1 MPIPDYRAELETLM
15 QNVGIANTKELSKK
29 AKIPELQIIRIRR
42 GLIRQTPV
50 DILLKLSQSLQISL
64 SELINTFAPG
74 SITESQKTPSESA
87 MIAREYQLLQK
98 EIEQQRENLEQ
109 EFQQQVLETIE
120 SWLLSW
126 PTVVYRVGE
135 NPQLEAQKILPLV
148 KPIEKLMEKWNIE
161 PIAPVGT
168 IVAYNPQYHQLM
180 EGNPIPGE
188 PVRVRYTGYQQ
199 KDKLLYRA
207 KVSPLS

>member
-1 MPIPDYRAELETLM
+1 MPIPDYRVELENLM
-15 QNVGIANTKELSKK
+15 QHAGIANTKELSQK
-29 AKIPELQIIRIRR
+29 ANIPELQIIRIRR

-50 DILLKLSQSLQISL
+50 DILLKLSQTLQISL

-74 SITESQKTPSESA
+74 SITESQKKPSENVIVS
-87 MIAREYQLLQK
+87 EYQRLQK

-120 SWLLSW
+120 SWLISW

-135 NPQLEAQKILPLV
+135 NPQLEAKKILPLV
-148 KPIEKLMEKWNIE
+148 KPIEKLIEKWNIE

-180 EGNPIPGE
+180 EGNVIPGE
-188 PVRVRYTGYQQ
+188 PVQVRYSGYQQ

>member
-1 MPIPDYRAELETLM
+1 MPIPDYRVELEKLM

-29 AKIPELQIIRIRR
+29 AHIPELQLIRIRR

-50 DILLKLSQSLQISL
+50 DILLKLSQTLQISL

-87 MIAREYQLLQK
+87 SEYQLLQK
-98 EIEQQRENLEQ
+98 EMEQQRENLEQ

-120 SWLLSW
+120 SWLISW

-135 NPQLEAQKILPLV
+135 NPQLEAKKNITLSQTHRKTDG
-148 KPIEKLMEKWNIE
+148 KME
-161 PIAPVGT
+161 
-168 IVAYNPQYHQLM
+168 
-180 EGNPIPGE
+180 
-188 PVRVRYTGYQQ
+188 
-199 KDKLLYRA
+199 YRA
-207 KVSPLS
+207 DRAGRNHRRV

>member
-1 MPIPDYRAELETLM
+1 MLIPDYRVELETLM
-15 QNVGIANTKELSKK
+15 QHAGIANTKELSKK
-29 AKIPELQIIRIRR
+29 ANIPELQLIRIRR

-50 DILLKLSQSLQISL
+50 DILLKLSQTLQISL

-74 SITESQKTPSESA
+74 SITESQKAPSESA
-87 MIAREYQLLQK
+87 IASEYQLLQK

-109 EFQQQVLETIE
+109 EFQQEVLETIE
-120 SWLLSW
+120 SWLIAW

-148 KPIEKLMEKWNIE
+148 KPIEKLIEKWNIE

>member
-1 MPIPDYRAELETLM
+1 MPIPDYRVELKTLM
-15 QNVGIANTKELSKK
+15 QNAGIANTKELSKK
-29 AKIPELQIIRIRR
+29 ANISELQLIRIRR

-50 DILLKLSQSLQISL
+50 DILLKLSQTLQISL

-74 SITESQKTPSESA
+74 SITESQKAPSESA
-87 MIAREYQLLQK
+87 IAREYQLLQK

-135 NPQLEAQKILPLV
+135 NPQLEAKKILPLV
-148 KPIEKLMEKWNIE
+148 KPIEKLMQKWNID
-161 PIAPVGT
+161 PIAPVGS

-180 EGNPIPGE
+180 EGSVIPGE
-188 PVRVRYTGYQQ
+188 PVGVRYTGYQQ
-199 KDKLLYRA
+199 KGKLLYRA

>member
-1 MPIPDYRAELETLM
+1 MPIPDYRVELETLM
-15 QNVGIANTKELSKK
+15 QNAGIAQIKELSQK
-29 AKIPELQIIRIRR
+29 ANIPELQLIRIRR
-42 GLIRQTPV
+42 GLIRQTSV
-50 DILLKLSQSLQISL
+50 DILLKLSQTLQISL

-74 SITESQKTPSESA
+74 SITESQKTPSEIA
-87 MIAREYQLLQK
+87 IAREYQLLQK
-98 EIEQQRENLEQ
+98 QIEQQRENLEQ

-120 SWLLSW
+120 SWLISW

-135 NPQLEAQKILPLV
+135 NPQLEAKKILPLV
-148 KPIEKLMEKWNIE
+148 KPIEKLMQKWNIHA
-161 PIAPVGT
+161 IAPVGT

-180 EGNPIPGE
+180 EGSAIPGE

-199 KDKLLYRA
+199 KGKLLYRA

>member
-1 MPIPDYRAELETLM
+1 MPIPDYRVELEKLM
-15 QNVGIANTKELSKK
+15 QNAGIANTKELSQK
-29 AKIPELQIIRIRR
+29 ANIPELQLIRIRR

-50 DILLKLSQSLQISL
+50 DILLKLSQTLQISL

-87 MIAREYQLLQK
+87 REYQLLQK
-98 EIEQQRENLEQ
+98 QIEQQRENLEQ

-120 SWLLSW
+120 SWLISW

-135 NPQLEAQKILPLV
+135 NPQLEAKKILPLV

-180 EGNPIPGE
+180 EGSSTPGE

>member
-1 MPIPDYRAELETLM
+1 MLIPDYRVELETLM
-15 QNVGIANTKELSKK
+15 QHAGIANTKELSKK
-29 AKIPELQIIRIRR
+29 AHIPELQLIRIRR

-50 DILLKLSQSLQISL
+50 DILLKLSQTLQISL

-74 SITESQKTPSESA
+74 SITESQKAPSESA
-87 MIAREYQLLQK
+87 IASEYQLLQK